1 MTKVKYFIKDRAIY
15 MFLIIMIVFFSIINK
30 NFLTV
35 KNLMN
40 VAKQVSIFGIASVG
54 MTYVILL
61 GGIDIAT

>member
-40 VAKQVSIFGIASVG
+40 VAKQV
-54 MTYVILL
+54 
-61 GGIDIAT
+61 